1 MKHIFCIFFGV
12 LGGILSAIFG
22 GVDNALIT
30 LLVFM
35 AIDYIT
41 GVALSLVFKKSPKT
55 LTGGY
60 SSGMFVRGAVK
71 KGLSLL
77 IVIIAVRIDTTVG
90 VNYFRDC
97 TVFAICANELLSVI
111 ENLGPC
117 GVPIPDI
124 IKKGIDVLNKKIEP

>member
-22 GVDNALIT
+22 GFDNAMIT

-55 LTGGY
+55 TTGGY
-60 SSGMFVRGAVK
+60 SSGMFVKGAVK

-77 IVIIAVRIDTTVG
+77 IVIIAVRLDITVG

-97 TVFAICANELLSVI
+97 TVFAICANELLSII
-111 ENLGPC
+111 ENLGLC

-124 IKKGIDVLNKKIEP
+124 IKKGIDVLNEKIEP

>member
-22 GVDNALIT
+22 GFDNAMIT

-60 SSGMFVRGAVK
+60 SSGMFVKGAVK

-77 IVIIAVRIDTTVG
+77 IVIIAVRLDITVG

-97 TVFAICANELLSVI
+97 TVFAICANELLSII
-111 ENLGPC
+111 ENLGLC

-124 IKKGIDVLNKKIEP
+124 IKKGVDVLNEKIEP

>member
-1 MKHIFCIFFGV
+1 M
-12 LGGILSAIFG
+12 
-22 GVDNALIT
+22 IT

-60 SSGMFVRGAVK
+60 SSGIFVKGAVK

-77 IVIIAVRIDTTVG
+77 IVIVAVRLDITVG
-90 VNYFRDC
+90 VTYFRDC
-97 TVFAICANELLSVI
+97 TVYAICANEFLSII
-111 ENLGPC
+111 ENLGLC

-124 IKKGIDVLNKKIEP
+124 IKKGIDVLNEKIEP